1 MRMQG
6 VATVSEPMN
15 LLCLDCGSSRRG
27 LVDYKKGTWRCG
39 HCGHMRNLNSG
50 IDERK
55 AMP

>member
-1 MRMQG
+1 M
-6 VATVSEPMN
+6 SEPMN